1 MTYENVY
8 KLRDHPDFPNEID
21 VPFAKRLHPELICST
36 CNCVTAAGL
45 KDGKDHV
52 YCLRCAEVLTD
63 SSNEF
68 TCCICQWNAPISSMK
83 KNVEE
88 WAILENAQSACPNRT
103 KTCRFNGKLRDVLD
117 HYKTCNLKGKVA
129 CTLCG
134 TLQDIKTIGDHM
146 KNDCPMRY
154 LECNFCGVD
163 VAARD
168 KLRHEANCDQR
179 PGTCEHCGKHFKTH
193 EELERQHMAVCQ
205 LVPVGCSFKQLGCDY
220 RASRREMESHEADG
234 RRNGHN
240 DLLARKICSLEKE
253 NEDRKN
259 SFLQILNTVKGTCDD
274 TIQQMERKMA
284 QLQESANAERTLR
297 AKLEEQVSTLQNELQ
312 ALRAKQSENSG
323 QLEHRIAETEDAV
336 ERLDRELRLGPMT
349 PGFEY
354 VWKVQPY
361 FALKAAAMASNE
373 EISTRALYINTP
385 GYYVEFT
392 VGFTRAASL
401 TSPQHLSFKCRI
413 CSGEYD
419 DMLPWPFQNKMI
431 LVLVNQQDEGARRC
445 FELDAATAGHAA
457 DCFQKPA
464 SGQRNP
470 EFDYLQVIPIP
481 LLENENKGFLYQ
493 NCIVLKIVVPPLY

>member
-1 MTYENVY
+1 MAYENVY

-21 VPFAKRLHPELICST
+21 VPFAKKLQPELICSA

-52 YCLRCAEVLTD
+52 YCLRCADVLTD
-63 SSNEF
+63 GCNDF
-68 TCCICQWNAPISSMK
+68 TCCICKWNAPQSLMK
-83 KNVEE
+83 KNADE
-88 WAILENAQSACPNRT
+88 WAILEKTPSACPNRT

-117 HYKTCNLKGKVA
+117 HYKTCNLKEKVV

-134 TLQDIKTIGDHM
+134 KLQDRKNIADHM

-168 KLRHEANCDQR
+168 KVKHEMNCDQR

-193 EELERQHMAVCQ
+193 EELERQHKAVCQ
-205 LVPVGCSFKQLGCDY
+205 LMPVDCSFRQLGCDH
-220 RASRREMESHEADG
+220 RAARREMESHEMDG
-234 RRNGHN
+234 RHNGHN
-240 DLLARKICSLEKE
+240 DLLVRKIGRLEKE

-259 SFLQILNTVKGTCDD
+259 SFLQKLNTVKGTCDD

-284 QLQESANAERTLR
+284 QLEESANAERTLR
-297 AKLEEQVSTLQNELQ
+297 AKLEERVSTLQNELQ
-312 ALRAKQSENSG
+312 ALRAKQNDDCG
-323 QLEHRIAETEDAV
+323 QLEHRIAGTENAV
-336 ERLDRELRLGPMT
+336 ERLDRELRLDAMT

-392 VGFTRAASL
+392 VGFTRPASL

-431 LVLVNQQDEGARRC
+431 LVLVNQQDERARRC
-445 FELDAATAGHAA
+445 FELDAATAEHATG
-457 DCFQKPA
+457 CFQKPA

-470 EFDYLQVIPIP
+470 KFGYSQVIPIP

>member
-1 MTYENVY
+1 MAYENVY

-21 VPFAKRLHPELICST
+21 VPFAKKLQPELICSA

-52 YCLRCAEVLTD
+52 YCLRCAEGLTD
-63 SSNEF
+63 GCNEF
-68 TCCICQWNAPISSMK
+68 TCCICKWNAPQSLMK
-83 KNVEE
+83 KNADE
-88 WAILENAQSACPNRT
+88 WAILEKAPSACPNRT

-117 HYKTCNLKGKVA
+117 HYKTCNLNGKVE
-129 CTLCG
+129 CILCRK
-134 TLQDIKTIGDHM
+134 LQDLKNLGDHI
-146 KNDCPMRY
+146 KNYCPMR
-154 LECNFCGVD
+154 LTECIFCGVD
-163 VAARD
+163 VAGRA
-168 KLRHEANCDQR
+168 KVKHEMNCDKR

-193 EELERQHMAVCQ
+193 EELERQHMAVCE
-205 LVPVGCSFKQLGCDY
+205 LMPVDCSFRELGCDHRHLSY
-220 RASRREMESHEADG
+220 KLHRLSEEANRREMESHEAHG

-240 DLLARKICSLEKE
+240 DLLVRKICRLEKE

-259 SFLQILNTVKGTCDD
+259 SSLKELFTVDGPCYVTL
-274 TIQQMERKMA
+274 QQMERKMA

-297 AKLEEQVSTLQNELQ
+297 AKLEERVLTLQNELQ
-312 ALRAKQSENSG
+312 
-323 QLEHRIAETEDAV
+323 ETEDAV
-336 ERLDRELRLGPMT
+336 ERLDRELRLDAMA

-361 FALKAAAMASNE
+361 FALKAAALSSNE

-392 VGFTRAASL
+392 VGFTRPASL
-401 TSPQHLSFKCRI
+401 TSPQHLSFKCQI

-431 LVLVNQQDEGARRC
+431 LVLVNQQDERARRC
-445 FELDAATAGHAA
+445 FELDAATAEHAA
-457 DCFQKPA
+457 RCFQKPA

-470 EFDYLQVIPIP
+470 KFCYSQVIPIP
-481 LLENENKGFLYQ
+481 LLENEKKGFLYQ